1 MAFYLKTQDYDTAT
15 MSVQPITGA
24 NSGRFFPSHRWD
36 GATAQIK
43 KGSGSGNIK
52 NILSHLR
59 AGMISDFSSKISH
72 QSELSPEQA
81 ERRE

>member
-1 MAFYLKTQDYDTAT
+1 MIQLQCQSNQSQEQTQG
-15 MSVQPITGA
+15 V
-24 NSGRFFPSHRWD
+24 FFPSHRWD

-52 NILSHLR
+52 NILNHLR

>member
-24 NSGRFFPSHRWD
+24 NSGRFFPLTQMGRCHCSD
-36 GATAQIK
+36 Q

-52 NILSHLR
+52 NILNHLR